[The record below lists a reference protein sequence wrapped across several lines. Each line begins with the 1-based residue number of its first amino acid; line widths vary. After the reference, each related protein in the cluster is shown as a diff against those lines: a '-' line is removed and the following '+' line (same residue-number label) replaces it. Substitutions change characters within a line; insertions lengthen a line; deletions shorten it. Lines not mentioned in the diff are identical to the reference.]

1 MDEDE
6 YNKKST
12 EKEKNFEDFSIDEL
26 VKEINSLKKEL
37 KYLEILLKNKKAGKD
52 EASEIFKK

>member
-26 VKEINSLKKEL
+26 VKEINSLSVNFFFA
-37 KYLEILLKNKKAGKD
+37 IPDLLVTIK
-52 EASEIFKK
+52 I

>member
-26 VKEINSLKKEL
+26 IKEINSLKKEL
-37 KYLEILLKNKKAGKD
+37 KYLETLLKNKKVGKD